1 MTIKYSNVILTF
13 FTILNQLKLYHWQTL
28 SYPRHKAS
36 GDLYDNL
43 DELFDK
49 FIEVLHG
56 RLLIV
61 EKSNYR
67 IMLEENKTTIIL
79 KNMNDSNGYELLLN
93 IKKYLESSEF
103 KNIINNSSELINI
116 KDEML
121 GEVNKTIYLFSL
133 N

>member
-1 MTIKYSNVILTF
+1 
-13 FTILNQLKLYHWQTL
+13 
-28 SYPRHKAS
+28 
-36 GDLYDNL
+36 
-43 DELFDK
+43 
-49 FIEVLHG
+49 
-56 RLLIV
+56 
-61 EKSNYR
+61 
-67 IMLEENKTTIIL
+67 MLEENKTSIIL

-93 IKKYLESSEF
+93 IKKYLDSSEF